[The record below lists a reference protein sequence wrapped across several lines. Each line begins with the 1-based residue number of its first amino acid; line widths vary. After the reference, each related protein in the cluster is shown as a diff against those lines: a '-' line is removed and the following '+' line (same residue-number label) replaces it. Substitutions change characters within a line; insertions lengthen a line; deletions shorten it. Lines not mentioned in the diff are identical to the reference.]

1 MSTTGPFT
9 AAPVSPPSSLGGVEG
24 NSRLTGAAGAVLFML
39 LAAEG
44 VTILQIR
51 QLISVHVFFGML
63 LVPIVLLKTAS
74 TSYRFAHYYA
84 GDPPYLHKGPPHP
97 ILRLTGPLVVAST
110 LALLGTGIALLAL
123 GRAGGQDVR
132 TLHKASF
139 FVWVALM
146 AVHVIGHLRETPDLA
161 LSDVRE
167 RKTAQRLPGARI
179 RAALLAVAI
188 VIGLLLGLAS
198 LGWVGS
204 WGERGSDG
212 RGSDGRESGS
222 PMIRVSPQEAGT
234 GTAPSSA
241 A

>member
-1 MSTTGPFT
+1 MI
-9 AAPVSPPSSLGGVEG
+9 
-24 NSRLTGAAGAVLFML
+24 

-74 TSYRFAHYYA
+74 TGYRFAHYYA

-123 GRAGGQDVR
+123 GRSGGQDVR

-146 AVHVIGHLRETPDLA
+146 AVHVIGHLRETPELA
-161 LSDVRE
+161 LSDMRE
-167 RKTAQRLPGARI
+167 RKAVQRLPGARL
-179 RAALLAVAI
+179 RTALLAVAI

-198 LGWVGS
+198 LSWVGA
-204 WGERGSDG
+204 WGERRDN
-212 RGSDGRESGS
+212 GRESG
-222 PMIRVSPQEAGT
+222 
-234 GTAPSSA
+234 APPSLVQ
-241 A
+241 